1 MPLTRQDKMKKIF
14 LIAVAITLST
24 LVAFSQKAPSH
35 QQWDKLVKQ
44 YVNTNGLVNYKGFQ
58 KDKAE
63 LDAYLKTLSANPPL
77 GSWSKNEQKA
87 YWINAYNAFTIS
99 LILQNY
105 PVKSIKDIAGNIYKI
120 NTPWDIKFINIGGKK
135 YDLNN
140 IEHRELR
147 RGFNDARIH
156 FALVCAS
163 ISCPRL
169 RNEAYTAAKL
179 DAQLEE
185 AGREFL
191 NDKSK
196 NRVAADKAELSKYFD
211 WYKGDFT
218 KNSSLADFINK
229 YSQNKMNANT
239 KIGHL
244 DYNWNLNE
252 QK

>member
-1 MPLTRQDKMKKIF
+1 MKRIV
-14 LIAVAITLST
+14 LLALSIVFT
-24 LVAFSQKAPSH
+24 TMFAFAQKAPQH
-35 QQWDKLVKQ
+35 QQWDNLVKK
-44 YVNTNGLVNYKGFQ
+44 YVNTNGLVNYKGFL

-63 LDAYLKTLSANPPL
+63 LDAYLKTLSDNAPQNN
-77 GSWSKNEQKA
+77 WSQNEQKA
-87 YWINAYNAFTIS
+87 YWINAYNAFTVS
-99 LILQNY
+99 LILKHY
-105 PVKSIKDIAGNIYKI
+105 PVKSIKDIAGKIYKI
-120 NTPWDIKFINIGGKK
+120 NTPWDIQFITIGGKK

-140 IEHRELR
+140 IEHAKLR
-147 RGFNDARIH
+147 RGFNDPRIH

-196 NRVAADKAELSKYFD
+196 NIVGADKAQLSNYFS

-218 KNSSLADFINK
+218 KDGSLADFINK
-229 YSQNKMNANT
+229 YSQTKMNANT
-239 KIGHL
+239 RISTL